1 MVVKIGE
8 GGANGG
14 QVFTVIQLQHYAVS
28 TISITGLVS
37 SLAL

>member
-1 MVVKIGE
+1 MLKIGE

-14 QVFTVIQLQHYAVS
+14 LVFTVIQLQHHAIS
-28 TISITGLVS
+28 TISITGLIL